1 MIKNIFSRASNKSQK
16 GQGMTEYLIM
26 VGVIAIG
33 ALGVFGLVGEIVE
46 ENVAGVATE
55 LTGQDAAAR
64 VTAAGTAV
72 TNATTLAT
80 ATGQNTLGN
89 YNAQGQFE

>member
-33 ALGVFGLVGEIVE
+33 ALGVFGYMGEALEEQVVGVSAEIS
-46 ENVAGVATE
+46 
-55 LTGQDAAAR
+55 GQDGTDNRDNAVDAVANANTL
-64 VTAAGTAV
+64 TADDQ
-72 TNATTLAT
+72 NNLSNY
-80 ATGQNTLGN
+80 TGQN
-89 YNAQGQFE
+89 Q